1 MRLSQKWIDK
11 LLKLPETRMGC
22 QIVDVYLKNG
32 NILWELLVINGEEII
47 NLKHYSFSESDI
59 KDIKLH

>member
-11 LLKLPETRMGC
+11 LSKLPETRMGY

-32 NILWELLVINGEEII
+32 SILWELIVVNGEEII
-47 NLKHYSFSESDI
+47 DLKHYSFSENNI
-59 KDIKLH
+59 QDIKLH